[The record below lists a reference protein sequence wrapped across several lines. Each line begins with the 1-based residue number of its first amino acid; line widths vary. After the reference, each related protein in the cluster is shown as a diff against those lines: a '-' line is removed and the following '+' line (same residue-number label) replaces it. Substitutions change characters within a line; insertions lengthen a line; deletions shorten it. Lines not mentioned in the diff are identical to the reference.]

1 MIVETTAADYAA
13 LLRSRAPR
21 DFALADTPIAPVEIL
36 EMLAGLA
43 AQIRESFSPASWLI
57 VADNE
62 VVGLCSVTRP
72 PRDGILDIGYGIAP
86 SRQRRG
92 LASDAIRDV
101 VAWARTD
108 ARVSAVTAETGV
120 ENIASQTVLARN
132 GFVRIGER
140 LDEEDGPLICWRCP
154 TE

>member
-13 LLRSRAPR
+13 LLRSRAPQ

-57 VADNE
+57 VADDE

-101 VAWARTD
+101 VAWARAD

-120 ENIASQTVLARN
+120 DNIASQTVLARN